1 MGLLASSFFFFLSIQ
16 DRPLIH
22 RSLLHSEWRQNV
34 PDMGGHTLQS
44 CSFYYSHRSIKIE
57 KKISLSSGRET
68 KKKGECMDDERA
80 VGLVCQTSQSDVYHH
95 EGNKD
100 VQLHQCYISLSHR
113 VLDERENL
121 AIRN

>member
-1 MGLLASSFFFFLSIQ
+1 VGLLASSFFFFLSIQ

-22 RSLLHSEWRQNV
+22 RSLHHSEWRKNV

-57 KKISLSSGRET
+57 KKISLSVEEKQ
-68 KKKGECMDDERA
+68 KKKGECMDDERPR
-80 VGLVCQTSQSDVYHH
+80 LVCQTSQSDVYHH

-100 VQLHQCYISLSHR
+100 VQLQQCYLSFP
-113 VLDERENL
+113 
-121 AIRN
+121 